1 MTDDE
6 EEVPTRSITLPQA
19 KSDKRVVLGATLGWV
34 VTIGLA
40 LALTFGINAWVLQ
53 VYSIPSESMI
63 PTLLVGDRVVVSKL
77 STDPG
82 RGDIVV
88 FERPA
93 NDPAGPGDP
102 EVLIKRVIGLP
113 GETVTAQAGV
123 VYINGSPLQE
133 DYLPEGVVT
142 LITGEIKV
150 GDNQLLMLGDNRT
163 NSKDGRVFG
172 PIDKSL
178 VVGRAIFRIWP
189 FSRAGGL

>member
-1 MTDDE
+1 VTDDE

>member
-1 MTDDE
+1 MDPILLTGRK
-6 EEVPTRSITLPQA
+6 VRHS
-19 KSDKRVVLGATLGWV
+19 V

-53 VYSIPSESMI
+53 VYSIPSESMV

-102 EVLIKRVIGLP
+102 EVLIKRVVGLP

-133 DYLPEGVVT
+133 NYLPEGVVT

-189 FSRAGGL
+189 LGRAGGL